1 MVYSV
6 CCLVLPEPTPPSK
19 PEPVQK
25 PAREPAK
32 PSPAASTDTRGKH
45 ILSLSLS
52 VQIASHISTLTHF
65 LTSQKGASVLWCLSA
80 DRVVSLWAV
89 PLWPHYKAWKSP
101 SLLLSLAAAW
111 YMCALVVFASNTIM
125 IAGLLYRNTEDL
137 IPKADKSALF
147 LFFSFTVMTS
157 RLFLFI
163 LLFIPFAYFCS
174 LSSLLLFCSV
184 SLSYSLCEIVCP
196 SLLPATQHQTQGLWV
211 CVAVVT
217 AGGGIAME
225 TIMRGR

>member
-45 ILSLSLS
+45 YLFSPHTFPLSFCSNS
-52 VQIASHISTLTHF
+52 FSHQHTHF

-111 YMCALVVFASNTIM
+111 YACALVVFATTAIM

-137 IPKADKSALF
+137 IPEVDKSALF
-147 LFFSFTVMTS
+147 IRGAPID
-157 RLFLFI
+157 RLPI
-163 LLFIPFAYFCS
+163 I
-174 LSSLLLFCSV
+174 
-184 SLSYSLCEIVCP
+184 I
-196 SLLPATQHQTQGLWV
+196 
-211 CVAVVT
+211 
-217 AGGGIAME
+217 
-225 TIMRGR
+225 GR